1 MFHALVV
8 IERLASSLLHFYS
21 MKGTASDSVEC
32 KQGIYCD
39 GVVVYLDWD
48 HGVTK
53 DIGIILTISCF
64 LSVPKKSH
72 YAFFSWS
79 KLTESRL
86 GASVVL

>member
-39 GVVVYLDWD
+39 GVVVYLDW
-48 HGVTK
+48 VMAY
-53 DIGIILTISCF
+53 L
-64 LSVPKKSH
+64 VVWKKKCKSDCQ
-72 YAFFSWS
+72 FNF
-79 KLTESRL
+79 K
-86 GASVVL
+86 